1 MDITLPFS
9 SQAAC
14 PPVLLSPESTCP
26 EEHQWLT
33 NQAWHVMPVASQCT
47 TMRMVG
53 VYVRVYVLIT
63 AQQKVLL
70 VTARHRVEGRTPWC

>member
-1 MDITLPFS
+1 
-9 SQAAC
+9 
-14 PPVLLSPESTCP
+14 
-26 EEHQWLT
+26 
-33 NQAWHVMPVASQCT
+33 MPVASQCT
-47 TMRMVG
+47 TMRTVG